1 MNLQQL
7 VHDTLLVLAPA
18 LPLLTEAGKGA
29 AKKVGEKTGEAVSDT
44 ARKIWDWLR
53 PKAQASQPALLDAAH
68 ALATQGESRAT
79 RGSLELHLLE
89 LLEKEP
95 ALQGE
100 LQRLLGPVAIQ
111 QNTATA
117 SGAGAVAVGG
127 NVTGG
132 SISTNVKR

>member
-1 MNLQQL
+1 MDLPQL
-7 VHDTLLVLAPA
+7 VRDTLLILAPA
-18 LPLLTEAGKGA
+18 LPFLTEAGSGA

-44 ARKIWDWLR
+44 AGKIWNWLR
-53 PKAQASQPALLDAAH
+53 PKAQATQPALLDAAH
-68 ALATQGESRAT
+68 GLAAQPQSRAT
-79 RGSLELHLLE
+79 RISLEAHLLE
-89 LLEKEP
+89 LLEKKP

-117 SGAGAVAVGG
+117 GGAGAVAVGG